1 MHRSHALH
9 GNAVIDAPASF
20 YTPLERGNYK
30 VIMIK
35 PKPILL
41 LGYGNPSRG
50 DDALGV
56 LLLEQIPDACLDTVD
71 VLTDFQLQIE
81 HALDLKNRQL
91 VLFADASVA
100 NTQPVELR
108 QLQPLFDNSY
118 TTHAMNPA
126 AVMQVYRDIEKT
138 EPPPCF
144 LLTMQG
150 VEFELGTDLSATAAH
165 SLQLAVTLV
174 EKLLIEPTVTAW
186 QAYSGA

>member
-1 MHRSHALH
+1 
-9 GNAVIDAPASF
+9 
-20 YTPLERGNYK
+20 
-30 VIMIK
+30 MIK

-56 LLLEQIPDACLDTVD
+56 LLLEHIPDACLQAVD

-126 AVMQVYRDIEKT
+126 AVMQVYQNIEKT

-150 VEFELGTDLSATAAH
+150 VEFELGTDLSETAAH
-165 SLQLAVTLV
+165 SLQLAVMLV

-186 QAYSGA
+186 QAYSSA